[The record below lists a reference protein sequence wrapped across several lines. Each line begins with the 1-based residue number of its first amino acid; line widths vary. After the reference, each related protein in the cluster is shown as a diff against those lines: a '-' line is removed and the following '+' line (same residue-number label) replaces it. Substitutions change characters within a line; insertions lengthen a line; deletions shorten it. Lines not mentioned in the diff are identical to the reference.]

1 MAYFASRIC
10 CRERFNLVR
19 DLMSQSPAV
28 SLALGGFVLGLAFGW
43 LARASNFCV
52 MGAVSDWRISG
63 DCGRLGAAALAAA
76 TAMIGA
82 QSLDAAGIVDLS
94 RSMYVAP
101 HINWAASIFGG
112 LIFGFGMVFAG
123 GCPSRSLVRA
133 GGGDFRAL
141 VTALVMAVAALAT
154 VSGILGPARSSFEAA
169 TAIDLT
175 TYHLPSQALPA
186 VLASFNFD
194 PSIMRWMALAIIAGP
209 LLMFAIYRGRILRQP
224 MLLIAGLGVGVIVT
238 AGWAMTGLVSDD
250 MAVRVIAP
258 SSLSFVRP
266 VADAIDWLERS
277 TALGLPGFGAASVF
291 GVLVGSAL
299 ASVASQSLRFT
310 GFSDGADFRRHL
322 FGAVAMGV
330 GGILGLGCTIG
341 QGVTGLSTLAVQSFL
356 TAAAIIL
363 GAVFGLARLQRSLD
377 LDD

>member
-1 MAYFASRIC
+1 M
-10 CRERFNLVR
+10 
-19 DLMSQSPAV
+19 
-28 SLALGGFVLGLAFGW
+28 LGLAFGW

-52 MGAVSDWRISG
+52 MGAVSDWRLSG
-63 DCGRLGAAALAAA
+63 DFGRLGAAALAAA

-82 QSLDAAGIVDLS
+82 QSLDAAGITDLS
-94 RSMYVAP
+94 RSMYVSP
-101 HINWAASIFGG
+101 HINWAGSIVGG
-112 LIFGFGMVFAG
+112 LIFGVGMVFAG
-123 GCPSRSLVRA
+123 GCPSRCLVRA

-141 VTALVMAVAALAT
+141 ITTLVMAVAALAT
-154 VSGILGPARSSFEAA
+154 VSGVLGPTRSAFESATSF
-169 TAIDLT
+169 DLT
-175 TYHLPSQALPA
+175 TYNLPSQAFPA
-186 VLASFNFD
+186 LLASFGFE
-194 PSIMRWMALAIIAGP
+194 PSIARWMALAIITGP
-209 LLMFAIYRGRILRQP
+209 LLFFAIRRGSLFSYP
-224 MLLIAGLGVGVIVT
+224 AYLFAGLGVGIIVT
-238 AGWAMTGLVSDD
+238 GGWALTGLTSDD
-250 MAVRVIAP
+250 MAARIISP

-299 ASVASQSLRFT
+299 ASFATQSLRFT